1 MRDQI
6 IRVRTTHA
14 EATTMKDLAVS
25 RGLSLSELI
34 RRAALNIRMP
44 TRSFDATHIALLTR
58 TLAELGRIGGNVNQL
73 ARRANAGKLPGHD
86 TELAKALVE
95 LDALRGCLREII
107 Q

>member
-6 IRVRTTHA
+6 IRVRTTHT
-14 EATTMKDLAVS
+14 EATAMKDLAVA

-44 TRSFDATHIALLTR
+44 TRSFDATHVALLAQ
-58 TLAELGRIGGNVNQL
+58 TLGELGRIGGNVNQL

-86 TELAKALVE
+86 PELTKALVE
-95 LDALRGCLREII
+95 LDALRGRLREII

>member
-6 IRVRTTHA
+6 IRVRTTHI
-14 EATTMKDLAVS
+14 EAITMKNLAVS

-44 TRSFDATHIALLTR
+44 TRSFDAAHVALLAQ
-58 TLAELGRIGGNVNQL
+58 TLGELGRVGGNVNQL

-86 TELAKALVE
+86 PELAIALVD
-95 LDALRGCLREII
+95 LDALRGRLREII